1 MYYENIFF
9 IIIIGKEKEGP
20 IRFKIG
26 FASSS
31 CERKREK
38 KASIPQI
45 SSPAPS
51 NIVQDH
57 LSGRQSSEPLCI
69 PSTSKETLSTE
80 DALNS
85 SMEKIAALEHAVLN
99 TVNRFLQL

>member
-38 KASIPQI
+38 KSIHSTNFFT
-45 SSPAPS
+45 SS
-51 NIVQDH
+51 
-57 LSGRQSSEPLCI
+57 
-69 PSTSKETLSTE
+69 
-80 DALNS
+80 
-85 SMEKIAALEHAVLN
+85 
-99 TVNRFLQL
+99 F